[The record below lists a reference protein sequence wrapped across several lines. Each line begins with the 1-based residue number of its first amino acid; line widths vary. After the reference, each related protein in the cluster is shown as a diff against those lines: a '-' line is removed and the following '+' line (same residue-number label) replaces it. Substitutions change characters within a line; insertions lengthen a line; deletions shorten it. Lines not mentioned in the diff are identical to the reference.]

1 MAFIGQK
8 NERIRHYS
16 TLPVLIGQP
25 ASRIRLIATGIPVQ
39 ITMNLKLSVII
50 VNYNAGQ
57 HLKACIDSL
66 LKCPLEK
73 EIIVVDNASRDDSLE
88 KLAGIPE
95 VRIIRNTTNVGFAA
109 ACNQGVKDSSAPIL
123 FFLNPDCT
131 FKPGAL
137 VNLMEIM
144 RKGQQVGMVG
154 GLLVNLDDT
163 EQPGGRRAIPTPWR
177 SFVRAFG
184 LSRLS
189 SRWPRLFYDF
199 HMHKEPLPEKPVEVE
214 AISGACMMVRR
225 DVMQDVGEWDEGY
238 FLHCEDLDWCM
249 RFRQK
254 GWKILFVPNAKITHV
269 QGACGENKK
278 LFVEWHKHKGMIRF
292 YRKFF
297 QRQYPGV
304 LMGLVI
310 VGVWLRFGMVATYLS
325 TQKINHSLHNMHR

>member
-1 MAFIGQK
+1 MSSEI
-8 NERIRHYS
+8 S
-16 TLPVLIGQP
+16 TV
-25 ASRIRLIATGIPVQ
+25 
-39 ITMNLKLSVII
+39 I
-50 VNYNAGQ
+50 VNFNAGD
-57 HLKACIDSL
+57 LLRECVDSL
-66 LKCPLEK
+66 LRCPIHI
-73 EIIVVDNASRDDSLE
+73 EIIVIDNASKDHSLDALVGLPRV
-88 KLAGIPE
+88 K
-95 VRIIRNTTNVGFAA
+95 IIRNTSNLGFAT
-109 ACNQGVKDSSAPIL
+109 ACNQGVKNSCAPIL
-123 FFLNPDCT
+123 LFLNPDCK

-137 VNLMEIM
+137 ANLVNIM

-154 GLLVNLDDT
+154 GLLLNLDET

-184 LSRLS
+184 LSRFS
-189 SRWPRLFYDF
+189 DRWPGLFYDF
-199 HMHKEPLPEKPVEVE
+199 HMHKQPLPEKPVEVE

-254 GWKILFVPNAKITHV
+254 GWKILFVPNAKITHAL
-269 QGACGENKK
+269 GACGKDRK

-304 LMGLVI
+304 LMGLVV
-310 VGVWLRFGMVATYLS
+310 VGVWLRFGMVATYHS
-325 TQKINHSLHNMHR
+325 TKRIHRTWHSRLR